1 MIPPVGPSAAGA
13 AAGAGAKAA
22 PVKGFGGMLDQAL
35 TQVNDAQVAGS
46 QAIINVAA
54 GKGSLEQAA
63 VAMEQ
68 ASLSLDTT
76 IAVRNKLVQA
86 YQQIWQMQI

>member
-1 MIPPVGPSAAGA
+1 
-13 AAGAGAKAA
+13 
-22 PVKGFGGMLDQAL
+22 MLDKAL
-35 TQVNDAQVAGS
+35 TQVNEAQLSGQ
-46 QAIINVAA
+46 QAIVDVTA

-63 VAMEQ
+63 VAMEK

-86 YQQIWQMQI
+86 YQQIWQMQV